1 MSGREN
7 FHCEL
12 LILVKEC
19 NADELV
25 FRFDFFTIQEIV
37 VDEYILDLMNTCS
50 KQTLEC
56 SDKMTA
62 IRIHSIY
69 TIIMKRSSK
78 MYSIDFG
85 TTPMAVLREFLLM
98 AGIIYENENLFSD
111 RDIEEH
117 DFVEVVKDDEED
129 DVYINKHVFNGN
141 LEIKFG
147 RDYDVNDGNL
157 KLNYHQ
163 SNKDL
168 ENAKATKGFIRTVVE
183 TSV

>member
-1 MSGREN
+1 
-7 FHCEL
+7 
-12 LILVKEC
+12 
-19 NADELV
+19 
-25 FRFDFFTIQEIV
+25 
-37 VDEYILDLMNTCS
+37 
-50 KQTLEC
+50 
-56 SDKMTA
+56 
-62 IRIHSIY
+62 
-69 TIIMKRSSK
+69 

-111 RDIEEH
+111 RDIEVNYLRLFALISFSQEH